1 MCIVILLGHAGFQI
15 RWMHN
20 KHNKPNKHNTHNKH
34 NMHNRQN
41 VGAFSWCQGGQQKH
55 AYGRS
60 TTQLITNTDK
70 AN

>member
-1 MCIVILLGHAGFQI
+1 MY
-15 RWMHN
+15 N